1 MAEFYT
7 SIVCLVQKLYVNLFE
22 NIKNLSENPIHSM
35 EELGEELVIN
45 GASLSEHGNW
55 PYSAEELSHTSCYR
69 VYWVGQQRK
78 DYFAI

>member
-1 MAEFYT
+1 MRRTQLEEEQACRSRGE
-7 SIVCLVQKLYVNLFE
+7 VLVEV
-22 NIKNLSENPIHSM
+22 
-35 EELGEELVIN
+35 GEELVIN

-55 PYSAEELSHTSCYR
+55 PYSAEELSLTSCYR